1 MRHKGL
7 AVLLVL
13 FVVASLALT
22 GCSDKEQTP
31 SEVIKA
37 GTYDWDA
44 ARKLCTSDIS
54 KVLEVILVGDS
65 NTYAV
70 TRNEWLPRIRPNAQG
85 QMFSANYKPPQ
96 NCTTSV
102 VYRGYSGPE
111 FNSEGAEYLYYDAYV
126 LNNDSLASVDYMIIV
141 QLERGSDGYIIA
153 GFEKQ
158 EVSQ

>member
-22 GCSDKEQTP
+22 GCSDKEPTP
-31 SEVIKA
+31 PEAIKA
-37 GTYDWDA
+37 GTYDWDT
-44 ARKLCTSDIS
+44 ARKLCISDIS

-65 NTYAV
+65 NTYAA
-70 TRNEWLPRIRPNAQG
+70 TYNEWLLRIRPNALG
-85 QMFSANYKPPQ
+85 QMFPANYKPPQ